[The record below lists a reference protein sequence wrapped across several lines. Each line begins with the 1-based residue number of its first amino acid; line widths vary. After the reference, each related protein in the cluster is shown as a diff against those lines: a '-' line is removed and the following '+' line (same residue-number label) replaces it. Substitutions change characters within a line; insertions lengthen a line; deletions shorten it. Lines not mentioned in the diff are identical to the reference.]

1 MIEKLKQHIE
11 SRKTFKL
18 IAQANE
24 YSTIKPFLY
33 GCQIE
38 YRRLGK
44 YIFIKNSS
52 VNQTA
57 LKGRAFNDFSEAIL
71 KHVNWQL
78 DDPIFEIGDNI
89 LYNEKYNIVVTMIG
103 EKIWNILNTS
113 VNIAEKTS
121 SDLELQRKIVLNAF
135 DELNFQKQNS

>member
-1 MIEKLKQHIE
+1 MIGKFKQHIE

-24 YSTIKPFLY
+24 YNTIKPFLY

-44 YIFIKNSS
+44 YIFIKNSA

-78 DDPIFEIGDNI
+78 DDQIFEIGENI

-135 DELNFQKQNS
+135 MELNS